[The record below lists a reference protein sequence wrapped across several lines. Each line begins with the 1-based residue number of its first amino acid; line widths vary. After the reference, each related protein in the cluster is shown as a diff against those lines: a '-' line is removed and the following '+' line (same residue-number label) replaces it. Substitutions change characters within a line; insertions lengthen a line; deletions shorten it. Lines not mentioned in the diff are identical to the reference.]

1 MFDADWLGPLAAWV
15 DGYEDG
21 IPLVNI
27 ASDNVSHE
35 KLLLKS
41 WRKYRSLVEHGRA
54 FIRSPRN
61 GSCTA
66 TCGCWR

>member
-41 WRKYRSLVEHGRA
+41 WRSIA
-54 FIRSPRN
+54 AWWS
-61 GSCTA
+61 TA
-66 TCGCWR
+66 ALSYDHA